1 MKVGFYIFFVALQVC
16 LIAFFSFTQ
25 IYVFLEG
32 VDQQKIEAEFKPM
45 SIDIKFH
52 DLHGKNYRC
61 AIPKLNKAI
70 EPEKCKLVV
79 KPTRVIIILFK
90 ASKGNWLD
98 LHFKEDKVIILWK
111 MIEFIFVHK
120 AIVM

>member
-1 MKVGFYIFFVALQVC
+1 M
-16 LIAFFSFTQ
+16 
-25 IYVFLEG
+25 FLEG

-52 DLHGKNYRC
+52 DLQGKNYRC